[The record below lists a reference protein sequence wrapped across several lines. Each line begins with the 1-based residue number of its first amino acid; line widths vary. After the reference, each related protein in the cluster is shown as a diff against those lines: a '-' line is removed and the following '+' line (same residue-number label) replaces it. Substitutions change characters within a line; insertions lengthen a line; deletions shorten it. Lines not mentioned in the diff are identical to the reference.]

1 MDKEIILRNE
11 IIDAIK
17 KDYRKKI
24 NDLTLKIFIF
34 GEGFPKGMDCWVSN
48 NYEKCERCEKA
59 DCIGARRRILLRK
72 VIEESLGHIAIFPEE
87 LKFIYP
93 AIDEK
98 NLLKEKEVDMA
109 MILPEGPGAISEFS
123 DFSSDHE
130 IAFKLRVFVPKK
142 FHPLEHELENME
154 PSYLTNAYLIHLTL
168 FGHVYAFENNSDLI
182 KKVILIIE
190 SYRRIKYNIAQT
202 KHSIKKN

>member
-24 NDLTLKIFIF
+24 NDLTLKVFIF
-34 GEGFPKGMDCWVSN
+34 GEGFPKGKDCWVSN
-48 NYEKCERCEKA
+48 HYEKCEYCEKK
-59 DCIGARRRILLRK
+59 DCKGARRRILLRK
-72 VIEESLGHIAIFPEE
+72 VIEESLNHIAIFPEE
-87 LKFIYP
+87 LRFIYP

-98 NLLKEKEVDMA
+98 NLLREKEVDMA
-109 MILPEGPGAISEFS
+109 IILPEGPGAISEFS
-123 DFSSDHE
+123 DFSSDHD

-142 FHPLEHELENME
+142 FHPLEQELEKVE

-168 FGHVYAFENNSDLI
+168 FGHIYAFENNSDLI
-182 KKVILIIE
+182 KKVILILE
-190 SYRRIKYNIAQT
+190 SYRRIKYNAAKT